1 MKSLKPFLLELFD
14 LIEFRW
20 SAFMIYSVASVF
32 SVTLRLK
39 DFEANW
45 AFIRDSIILGIF
57 ITSFTLALL
66 YAGFG
71 LLKFLRNRGK
81 KCRFGVLILLPL
93 IGAIRGVVLYVEID
107 FYGYVNRISILNS
120 TISSLMY
127 TSIFYGGASIFMSL
141 LLRKNRLF
149 HSEFQQ
155 AAFIRIK
162 RQLESNSDLAN
173 LNYEEAM
180 RRVNLAIASKLTHL
194 KGFEDSELRR
204 VSDEIKFQIQT
215 VIRPLSHR
223 LWIDSFGEI
232 RVGNPWQIL
241 KDAITELKFSKLFVV
256 GYQFI
261 IGIFGIGIS
270 IGVFN
275 GLFKSTAAT
284 LTTLAIIYSYERLWT
299 NVHGASLRGSFI
311 FLFLVGALP
320 VLVSESLSATVG
332 ISTDLLEGAIIAP
345 TLPAILI
352 VSAVYGLIARDKE
365 FALSAVRS
373 IKQSESN
380 NLGVDAES
388 KESRELSEYL
398 HNTLQSELLRIS
410 KKLEIAEN
418 SEEVGEYLR
427 DMNAALSRTRSE
439 VEALKLMG
447 IKRLETI
454 CQSWEGIA
462 AVNLEVSNL
471 GGISDDKMAR
481 ATSLVEEIIANSIRF
496 GSADEMLIE
505 LTGESPDV
513 HISVKHNGS
522 QVIAEGKGLGSIW
535 LVSNSKEPPVFRS
548 SKTGVTLDLTI

>member
-39 DFEANW
+39 DFEANS

-332 ISTDLLEGAIIAP
+332 ISTDLLDGAIIAP

-380 NLGVDAES
+380 NLGVDAEF

-447 IKRLETI
+447 IERLETI
-454 CQSWEGIA
+454 CLSWEGIA
-462 AVNLEVSNL
+462 AISLEVSNL
-471 GGISDDKMAR
+471 DEISDYKMAR
-481 ATSLVEEIIANSIRF
+481 VTSLVEEIVANSIRF
-496 GSADEMLIE
+496 GSADEMHIE
-505 LTGESPDV
+505 LTGKSPDI

>member
-32 SVTLRLK
+32 SVTLRLQ
-39 DFEANW
+39 DFEANS

-241 KDAITELKFSKLFVV
+241 MDAITELKFSKLFVV

-380 NLGVDAES
+380 NLGFDAES

-447 IKRLETI
+447 IERLETI
-454 CQSWEGIA
+454 CLSWEGIA
-462 AVNLEVSNL
+462 AISLEVSNL
-471 GGISDDKMAR
+471 DEISDYKMAR
-481 ATSLVEEIIANSIRF
+481 VTSLVEEIVANSIRF

-505 LTGESPDV
+505 LTGKSPDV

>member
-39 DFEANW
+39 DFEANS

-380 NLGVDAES
+380 NLGFDAES

-447 IKRLETI
+447 IERLETI
-454 CQSWEGIA
+454 CLSWEGIA
-462 AVNLEVSNL
+462 AISLEVSNL
-471 GGISDDKMAR
+471 DEISDYKMAR
-481 ATSLVEEIIANSIRF
+481 VTSLVEEIVANSIRF
-496 GSADEMLIE
+496 GSADEMHIE
-505 LTGESPDV
+505 LTGKSPDI